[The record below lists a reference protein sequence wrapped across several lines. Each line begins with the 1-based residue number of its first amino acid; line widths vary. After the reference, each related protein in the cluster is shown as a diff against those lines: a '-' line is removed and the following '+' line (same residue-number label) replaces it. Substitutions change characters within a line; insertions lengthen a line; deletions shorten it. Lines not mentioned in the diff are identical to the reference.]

1 MRAQIYV
8 FRHLNKIRK
17 ILNKQNDNINKLKLS
32 INKKNQ
38 IEILGLKNT
47 RNVTQNLLEGLTN
60 RCELAGRSNE
70 GT

>member
-38 IEILGLKNT
+38 IEILVLKDT
-47 RNVTQNLLEGLTN
+47 IS
-60 RCELAGRSNE
+60 ELKKITKFAQK
-70 GT
+70 